1 MRYFKKIILVV
12 IMSAFICLP
21 VKAEMTLKELF
32 FDESKPFHLKILDVI
47 PEEGIVQIGNENANN
62 TIIEFMDYFCGYCK
76 KIHPELLELAEERN
90 DLRVVFLQHPILNQN
105 SLLIAKM
112 VIAAKYQNKGL
123 ELHNAIFSI
132 EGSLTQEKLAR
143 IIDEIE
149 LNEVILQIDTN
160 KPEVDKI
167 IQLTSFLAGG
177 IGARGTPTVFVNEN
191 YSPGYV
197 SKAKIIGM
205 LK

>member
-1 MRYFKKIILVV
+1 MRLKYFSILILILNIILFNKASFSTT
-12 IMSAFICLP
+12 MEEFI
-21 VKAEMTLKELF
+21 
-32 FDESKPFHLKILDVI
+32 FDDSKPIHIKILEALPKEAIIQVGPDD
-47 PEEGIVQIGNENANN
+47 AKN
-62 TIIEFMDYFCGYCK
+62 TVIEFMDYFCGYCK

-143 IIDEIE
+143 IIDKIE

>member
-1 MRYFKKIILVV
+1 MRLKYFSILILILNIILFNRASFSTT
-12 IMSAFICLP
+12 MEEFI
-21 VKAEMTLKELF
+21 
-32 FDESKPFHLKILDVI
+32 FDDSKPIHIKILEALPKEAIIQVGPDD
-47 PEEGIVQIGNENANN
+47 AKN
-62 TIIEFMDYFCGYCK
+62 TVIEFMDYFCGYCK

-105 SLLIAKM
+105 SVLLAKM

-132 EGSLTQEKLAR
+132 EGSLTQEKLVR
-143 IIDEIE
+143 IIEEIE
-149 LNEVILQIDTN
+149 INEVILQIDTN

>member
-1 MRYFKKIILVV
+1 MRLKYFSILILILNIILFNRASFSTT
-12 IMSAFICLP
+12 MEEFI
-21 VKAEMTLKELF
+21 
-32 FDESKPFHLKILDVI
+32 FDDSKPIHIKILEALPKEAIIQVGPDD
-47 PEEGIVQIGNENANN
+47 AKN
-62 TIIEFMDYFCGYCK
+62 TVIEFMDYFCGYCK

-143 IIDEIE
+143 IIDKIE

>member
-1 MRYFKKIILVV
+1 MRLKYFSILILILNIILFNRASFSTT
-12 IMSAFICLP
+12 MEEFI
-21 VKAEMTLKELF
+21 
-32 FDESKPFHLKILDVI
+32 FDDSKPIHIKILEALPKEAIIQVGPDD
-47 PEEGIVQIGNENANN
+47 AKN
-62 TIIEFMDYFCGYCK
+62 TVIEFMDYFCGYCK

>member
-1 MRYFKKIILVV
+1 MRLKYFSILILILNIILFNRASFSTT
-12 IMSAFICLP
+12 MEEFI
-21 VKAEMTLKELF
+21 
-32 FDESKPFHLKILDVI
+32 FDDSKPIHIKILEALPKEAIIQVGPDD
-47 PEEGIVQIGNENANN
+47 AKN
-62 TIIEFMDYFCGYCK
+62 TVIEFMDYFCGYCK

-105 SLLIAKM
+105 SVLIAKM

-143 IIDEIE
+143 IIDKIE

>member
-1 MRYFKKIILVV
+1 MRLKYFSILILILNIILFNRASFSTT
-12 IMSAFICLP
+12 MEEFI
-21 VKAEMTLKELF
+21 
-32 FDESKPFHLKILDVI
+32 FDDSKPIHIKILETLPKEAIIQVGPDD
-47 PEEGIVQIGNENANN
+47 AKN
-62 TIIEFMDYFCGYCK
+62 TVIEFMDYFCGYCK